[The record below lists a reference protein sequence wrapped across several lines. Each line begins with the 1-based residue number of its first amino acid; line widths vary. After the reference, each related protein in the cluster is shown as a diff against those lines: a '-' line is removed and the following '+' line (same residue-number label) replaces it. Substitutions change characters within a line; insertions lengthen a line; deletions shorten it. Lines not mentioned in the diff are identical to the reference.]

1 MHRLYAGVYRRRWIE
16 GGGKEGRVVEGE
28 REDGERRRVEGW
40 EICGA
45 WEGARQREE
54 GVGGGRERGLFAG

>member
-1 MHRLYAGVYRRRWIE
+1 M
-16 GGGKEGRVVEGE
+16 VEGE

-40 EICGA
+40 EIRGA

>member
-40 EICGA
+40 EIRG